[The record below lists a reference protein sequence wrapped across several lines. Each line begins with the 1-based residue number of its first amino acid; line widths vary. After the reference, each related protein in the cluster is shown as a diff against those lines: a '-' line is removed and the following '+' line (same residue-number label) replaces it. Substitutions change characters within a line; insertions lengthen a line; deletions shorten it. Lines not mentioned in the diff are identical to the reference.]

1 MNILHLIQEFDC
13 LYQEQAPLRYATLQP
28 GYAFAAVDELYARLQ
43 VDALPEEYIALYRWK
58 NGQQDLRDGWV
69 NEFEEDAWYES
80 VPLDDGGHFVSIESA
95 VMLAEMWREIKTEKD
110 AAQQPCYWKEG
121 FIPLLEEQAYGLVV
135 VDTRGYFG
143 GEVGQLVYF
152 DYKCG
157 DGYTVLHASI
167 ARWLETAIA
176 LLERGVFFQAKSVKD
191 VQACVKIQ
199 KAINGRYTRRF
210 HHPLPLELSGV

>member
-1 MNILHLIQEFDC
+1 MMAQLIQEFDR

-28 GYAFAAVDELYARLQ
+28 GYDFVAVDALCARLQ
-43 VDALPEEYIALYRWK
+43 VASLPEGYIALYRWK

-69 NEFEEDAWYES
+69 SEFEEDAWYEF
-80 VPLDDGGHFVSIESA
+80 VPLDDSGHFVSIESA
-95 VMLAEMWREIKTEKD
+95 IMLAEMWREIKVEKD
-110 AAQQPCYWKEG
+110 AANQPCYWKEG
-121 FIPLLEEQAYGLVV
+121 FIPLLEEQAHGLVV

-143 GEVGQLVYF
+143 GEAGQLVYF

-176 LLERGVFFQAKSVKD
+176 LLARGVFFRAEAFQEIQAR
-191 VQACVKIQ
+191 VKIQ
-199 KAINGRYTRRF
+199 KAVNGRYTQRF
-210 HHPLPLELSGV
+210 RHPLPLE

>member
-1 MNILHLIQEFDC
+1 MNMAQLIQEFER

-28 GYAFAAVDELYARLQ
+28 GYDFAAVDALCARLQ
-43 VDALPEEYIALYRWK
+43 VDSLPEEYIALYRWK
-58 NGQQDLRDGWV
+58 NGQQDLADGWV
-69 NEFEEDAWYES
+69 SEFEEDAWYES
-80 VPLDDGGHFVSIESA
+80 VPLDDSGHFVSIESA
-95 VMLAEMWREIKTEKD
+95 VILAEMWREIKAEKA

-143 GEVGQLVYF
+143 GKSGQLLYF

-157 DGYTVLHASI
+157 DGYTVVHESI

-176 LLERGVFFQAKSVKD
+176 LLECGVFFQAESVKD
-191 VQACVKIQ
+191 IQARVKIQ
-199 KAINGRYTRRF
+199 KTINGHYIRHLHY
-210 HHPLPLELSGV
+210 PLPLE